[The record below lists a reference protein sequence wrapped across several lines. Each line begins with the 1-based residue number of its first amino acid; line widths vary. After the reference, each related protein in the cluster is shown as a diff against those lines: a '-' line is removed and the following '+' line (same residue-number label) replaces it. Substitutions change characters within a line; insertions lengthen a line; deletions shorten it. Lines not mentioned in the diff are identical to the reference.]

1 MRYFVSLVFLVGCGT
16 YNYNRAALV
25 PRATPRMTTG
35 QPIDG
40 QAQLAVGASSVAHL
54 GKPGVGDPNAGV
66 EIPGTQLH
74 GDLRAR
80 IGESVSFGILYENGL
95 DQGAKPLKST
105 QPPVEGGNVAGYGLA
120 MDVSIPTSD
129 PRFRVGL
136 GVDAIVWSVPYVE
149 YFTCA
154 AGEDCFPYSVQESGR
169 DLVETFAASLTPSFK
184 ATPEVTVFGGVTAR
198 QHPTIQQKGMEMDP
212 LFSEPE
218 VESGPINFIVS
229 GGASFSL
236 GNGAVYASAIAYWD
250 VSSDPAKYKPGLALM
265 LAVPFGKSYAARQSQ
280 PPPQYPPPGYPPP
293 GYYAPPPQQY
303 PPPGYPPQGYP
314 PPQPYAPPA
323 PAAPPPPPAPAP
335 APPAPVAPLPPPP
348 PA

>member
-1 MRYFVSLVFLVGCGT
+1 MRYFVWLVLLVGCGT

-40 QAQLAVGASSVAHL
+40 QAQIAVGASSVAHL

-80 IGESVSFGILYENGL
+80 IGEMVSFGILYENGL

-105 QPPVEGGNVAGYGLA
+105 QPPVEGGNVAGYGLSL
-120 MDVSIPTSD
+120 DVAIPTSD

-136 GVDAIVWSVPYVE
+136 GVDAMVWSVPYVE

-169 DLVETFAASLTPSFK
+169 DLVDTFAASITPSFK

-218 VESGPINFIVS
+218 VESGPVNFIVS

-236 GNGAVYASAIAYWD
+236 GNGAVSASAVAYWD

-265 LAVPFGKSYAARQSQ
+265 LAVPFGKPYAPRSSQ
-280 PPPQYPPPGYPPP
+280 PPPPMYPPPGYYPPQPQYPPPGYPPP
-293 GYYAPPPQQY
+293 
-303 PPPGYPPQGYP
+303 
-314 PPQPYAPPA
+314 QPYAPP
-323 PAAPPPPPAPAP
+323 PAPPAPP
-335 APPAPVAPLPPPP
+335 ASPAPVAPLPPPP
-348 PA
+348 PT